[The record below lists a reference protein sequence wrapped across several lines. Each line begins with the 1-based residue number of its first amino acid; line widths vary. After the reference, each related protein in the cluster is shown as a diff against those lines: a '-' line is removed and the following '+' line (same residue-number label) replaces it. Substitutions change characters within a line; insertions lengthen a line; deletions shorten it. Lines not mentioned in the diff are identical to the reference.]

1 MKHRKYTITD
11 YLIIAAF
18 LLAVLILAGVVR

>member
-11 YLIIAAF
+11 YLIIGAF

>member
-1 MKHRKYTITD
+1 MKHRKYTLSD

-18 LLAVLILAGVVR
+18 LLLVLILAGVVR